1 MTICSTSPRLRGR
14 AFCVC
19 FIVALLLVTDDWE
32 CVNKK
37 NRGASLAGSQR
48 WYAACRRMEADVKLV
63 CNFQEHLLR
72 TPAVAD
78 SKNEETFKV
87 VDRRLFGE
95 DGELRQDVV
104 EQERRNEEAAE
115 KKAAAQAESKAKAA
129 AAAAAAAAT
138 MPAPTQNAGAVA
150 ANAGSAG
157 APGNGAGLAEV
168 TPEDAAAEAQDS
180 GEINPTSRSFQ
191 MLIDFLTRNAAAML
205 GGMADPR
212 TGQAFVDLEGARE
225 VIDMLDALREKTRG
239 NLSKEDDNLLIE
251 VIGSLKLTFM
261 EISKVAAEQMAKKAK
276 AK

>member
-1 MTICSTSPRLRGR
+1 
-14 AFCVC
+14 
-19 FIVALLLVTDDWE
+19 
-32 CVNKK
+32 
-37 NRGASLAGSQR
+37 
-48 WYAACRRMEADVKLV
+48 
-63 CNFQEHLLR
+63 
-72 TPAVAD
+72 VAD
-78 SKNEETFKV
+78 SKHEETFKV

-95 DGELRQDVV
+95 DGELRKDVV

-115 KKAAAQAESKAKAA
+115 TKAAAQAQEKAKVAA
-129 AAAAAAAAT
+129 ASSAGKAA
-138 MPAPTQNAGAVA
+138 PAQTPSPIA
-150 ANAGSAG
+150 ANADALG
-157 APGNGAGLAEV
+157 PTGNGTALAGV
-168 TPEDAAAEAQDS
+168 TPEDAAADAQDS

-239 NLSKEDDNLLIE
+239 NLSKDDDNLLIE

-261 EISKVAAEQMAKKAK
+261 EISKAAAEQMAKKAK

>member
-1 MTICSTSPRLRGR
+1 M
-14 AFCVC
+14 
-19 FIVALLLVTDDWE
+19 
-32 CVNKK
+32 
-37 NRGASLAGSQR
+37 AGSVSTGKMR
-48 WYAACRRMEADVKLV
+48 RNAGSFRVVAGAACPGVEADVKLA
-63 CNFQEHLLR
+63 CNFQEQLLR
-72 TPAVAD
+72 IPAVAD
-78 SKNEETFKV
+78 AKHEETFKV

-104 EQERRNEEAAE
+104 EQERRNEEAAD
-115 KKAAAQAESKAKAA
+115 KKAAAQAQEKAKVAA
-129 AAAAAAAAT
+129 AASKAA
-138 MPAPTQNAGAVA
+138 PAPT
-150 ANAGSAG
+150 ANAQG
-157 APGNGAGLAEV
+157 AAGNGADLAGV

-239 NLSKEDDNLLIE
+239 NLSKDDDNLLIE

-261 EISKVAAEQMAKKAK
+261 EISKVAAEQVAKKAK

>member
-1 MTICSTSPRLRGR
+1 
-14 AFCVC
+14 
-19 FIVALLLVTDDWE
+19 
-32 CVNKK
+32 
-37 NRGASLAGSQR
+37 
-48 WYAACRRMEADVKLV
+48 
-63 CNFQEHLLR
+63 
-72 TPAVAD
+72 VAD
-78 SKNEETFKV
+78 SKHEETFKV

-104 EQERRNEEAAE
+104 EQERRNDEAAE
-115 KKAAAQAESKAKAA
+115 KKAAAQAQEKAKVAA
-129 AAAAAAAAT
+129 AASKAA
-138 MPAPTQNAGAVA
+138 PAQTASAFA
-150 ANAGSAG
+150 ANAQG
-157 APGNGAGLAEV
+157 AAGNGADLAGV

-239 NLSKEDDNLLIE
+239 NLSKDDDNLLIE

-261 EISKVAAEQMAKKAK
+261 EISKAAAEQMAKKAK

>member
-1 MTICSTSPRLRGR
+1 LC
-14 AFCVC
+14 AC
-19 FIVALLLVTDDWE
+19 FIVALQLVTDGWNR
-32 CVNKK
+32 VNNKK
-37 NRGASLAGSQR
+37 RGASLPGSQY
-48 WYAACRRMEADVKLV
+48 WHAACRRTEADVKLV
-63 CNFQEHLLR
+63 CNFQELLLR
-72 TPAVAD
+72 IPAVAD

-104 EQERRNEEAAE
+104 EQERRNEAAAE
-115 KKAAAQAESKAKAA
+115 KKAAAQAEAKAKAA
-129 AAAAAAAAT
+129 AAAAAK
-138 MPAPTQNAGAVA
+138 PAPAQAPSPFA
-150 ANAGSAG
+150 ANADVQG
-157 APGNGAGLAEV
+157 AAGNGSSLAAV

-180 GEINPTSRSFQ
+180 GDINPTSRSFQ

-239 NLSKEDDNLLIE
+239 NLSKDDDNLLIE

>member
-1 MTICSTSPRLRGR
+1 M
-14 AFCVC
+14 
-19 FIVALLLVTDDWE
+19 
-32 CVNKK
+32 
-37 NRGASLAGSQR
+37 
-48 WYAACRRMEADVKLV
+48 AD
-63 CNFQEHLLR
+63 
-72 TPAVAD
+72 A
-78 SKNEETFKV
+78 KNEETFKV

-115 KKAAAQAESKAKAA
+115 KKAAAQAEAKAKAA
-129 AAAAAAAAT
+129 AA
-138 MPAPTQNAGAVA
+138 VA
-150 ANAGSAG
+150 ANAAKSAPAPAANPFAANADAQG
-157 APGNGAGLAEV
+157 AAGNGAGLAPV

-180 GEINPTSRSFQ
+180 GELNPTSRSFQ

-239 NLSKEDDNLLIE
+239 NLSKDDDNLLIE

>member
-1 MTICSTSPRLRGR
+1 
-14 AFCVC
+14 
-19 FIVALLLVTDDWE
+19 
-32 CVNKK
+32 
-37 NRGASLAGSQR
+37 
-48 WYAACRRMEADVKLV
+48 MEADVKLV
-63 CNFQEHLLR
+63 RNFQEHLLR
-72 TPAVAD
+72 IPAVAD

-115 KKAAAQAESKAKAA
+115 KRAAAQAEAKAKAA
-129 AAAAAAAAT
+129 TAAAAT
-138 MPAPTQNAGAVA
+138 AAKSAPAQAPSPFA
-150 ANAGSAG
+150 ANADAQG
-157 APGNGAGLAEV
+157 AAGNGSSLAAV

-180 GEINPTSRSFQ
+180 GDINPTSRSFQ

-239 NLSKEDDNLLIE
+239 NLSKDDDNLLIE